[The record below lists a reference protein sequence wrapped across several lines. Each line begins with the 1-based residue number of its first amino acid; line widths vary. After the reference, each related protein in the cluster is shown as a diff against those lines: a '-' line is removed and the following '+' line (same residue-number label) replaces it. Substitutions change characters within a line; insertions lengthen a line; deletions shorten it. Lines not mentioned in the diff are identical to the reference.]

1 MRTSLIA
8 CKVTPGDKGCKIA
21 MPGCSALEIKHCALA
36 PGAPPDARCTLAL
49 DLATHNFVLCSL
61 PPGGRMQAT
70 LSTVVTNDPDQMAW
84 LFLKATGPRAFHV
97 LGRLIVDSKER
108 TGVAAA
114 NKAAWAAVR
123 EQRRR
128 SGAPVSIGVGTGDGE
143 SDEDGWPT
151 AADIAPSRTAG
162 GKKPTAREAADAQDD
177 AEENIEVL
185 LPEGDDRIEFE
196 SGAEDDP
203 SEADS
208 EEFVQWM
215 VERASTGAASGAA
228 KRPRPSKAAL
238 TPSSSRK
245 GSGGSGG
252 GGGGGGGGSQGGSQ
266 GSGQGGSQGGTR
278 AQRRQAASKRSR
290 GMALA

>member
-1 MRTSLIA
+1 MPTSLIA
-8 CKVTPGDKGCKIA
+8 CKVTPGDHGCKIA

-36 PGAPPDARCTLAL
+36 PGAAPSTRCTLEM

-70 LSTVVTNDPDQMAW
+70 LHTVVTNDPDQTAW

-97 LGRLIVDSKER
+97 LGRLIVDGKER

-123 EQRRR
+123 EQHRR

-151 AADIAPSRTAG
+151 AADIAPSRPD
-162 GKKPTAREAADAQDD
+162 KKAKAAPDAHENEDDD

-196 SGAEDDP
+196 SGADDEP

-208 EEFVQWM
+208 EEFVRWM
-215 VERASTGAASGAA
+215 VERASAGSVPASHAEHAA
-228 KRPRPSKAAL
+228 KRPRPSKVAAPL
-238 TPSSSRK
+238 AANSSGSSK
-245 GSGGSGG
+245 GGSDGSKGGSGG
-252 GGGGGGGGSQGGSQ
+252 GGSS
-266 GSGQGGSQGGTR
+266 SQGGTR
-278 AQRRQAASKRSR
+278 AQRRQAASKRAR
-290 GMALA
+290 REAA